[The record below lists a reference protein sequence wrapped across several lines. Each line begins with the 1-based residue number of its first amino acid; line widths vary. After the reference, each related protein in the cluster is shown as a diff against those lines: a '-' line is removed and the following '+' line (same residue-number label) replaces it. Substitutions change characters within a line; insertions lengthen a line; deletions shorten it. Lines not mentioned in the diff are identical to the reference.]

1 MDIIDSAAILTK
13 TQHDRIITR
22 RMITLTREYN
32 PLSSNCH
39 LVDESLITKC
49 IDDTIERREIHTVVS
64 LSDKRLFHLRECDT
78 GGLSE
83 LFDEAFS

>member
-1 MDIIDSAAILTK
+1 MDIVDSTAILTK

-32 PLSSNCH
+32 PLSSDRH
-39 LVDESLITKC
+39 LMHESLITKC

-64 LSDKRLFHLRECDT
+64 FPDKRLLHLRECDAST
-78 GGLSE
+78 FSE